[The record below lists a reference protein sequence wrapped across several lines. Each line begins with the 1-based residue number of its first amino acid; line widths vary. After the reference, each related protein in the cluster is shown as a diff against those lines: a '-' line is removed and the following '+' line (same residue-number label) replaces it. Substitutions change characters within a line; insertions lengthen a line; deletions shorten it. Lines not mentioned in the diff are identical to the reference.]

1 MIKKDFKNISMSGR
15 LAYQLMCAERY
26 FMYKHP
32 NEDFTELFKLLWPVT
47 NDMYW
52 DTFSGYIIE
61 LDKSCLFEYQTYEEQ
76 RWLYLTKEQYNM
88 FKPLIQKFDQEDEDF
103 METLKD
109 QAEVYAYT
117 IVPKNNKESIDI
129 VFESIKYLK
138 KYDIEL
144 PDVNLISFSSIEEFN
159 GWGNNFDGTKFSII
173 LNKSSH

>member
-1 MIKKDFKNISMSGR
+1 MIKKDFKNISMNGR

-52 DTFSGYIIE
+52 DTFSDYIID
-61 LDKSCLFEYQTYEEQ
+61 LKPRYMFEYETYDEQ
-76 RWLYLTKEQYNM
+76 KWFALTKEQYNM

-144 PDVNLISFSSIEEFN
+144 PDVNLISFSTIFQRD
-159 GWGNNFDGTKFSII
+159 GWGKRFDGTKFSII
-173 LNKSSH
+173 LK